1 VMESNMNERIS
12 SEIIGISP
20 GKSILGID
28 AGSTRIKGAL
38 WTGSSW
44 TLYAISSGVSYEK
57 GVSDL
62 TRNILESADLS
73 PETIVATGYGRKMI
87 SGVSSI
93 QNEIGCHAKGAMY
106 LAPGCRTV
114 IDIGGQDAK
123 VISLREDGKVSDFA
137 MNDKCAAGTGRFLS
151 IMADALSITL
161 ADLGTI
167 GTEVNPLRLSSMC
180 TVFAESEIIGLL
192 SQGYPVPEIVA
203 GINDAIA
210 RRTLSLASRLTLIPE
225 VIFTGGV
232 SANSDIVSRIS
243 ALVNLNISVPQHAEF
258 SGAIGAVLS
267 VGTVEPWQKVQVS
280 VLQS

>member
-1 VMESNMNERIS
+1 MKDKNSP
-12 SEIIGISP
+12 EIIGISP
-20 GKSILGID
+20 EKAILGID

-44 TLYAISSGVSYEK
+44 IFSSISSGVSYEK
-57 GVSDL
+57 SVSDL
-62 TRNILESADLS
+62 INNFLASVDQS
-73 PETIVATGYGRKMI
+73 PGTLVATGYGRKMI
-87 SGVSSI
+87 SGVTSV
-93 QNEIGCHAKGAMY
+93 QNEIGCHAKGARY

-123 VISLREDGKVSDFA
+123 VISLREDGKISDFA

-151 IMADALSITL
+151 IMADALSVSL

-167 GTEVNPLRLSSMC
+167 GTQVQPLRLSSMC

-192 SQGYPVPEIVA
+192 SQGHPVPEIVA

-232 SANSDIVSRIS
+232 SANNDIVSRIS
-243 ALVNLNISVPQHAEF
+243 SLINLDISVPSHAEF
-258 SGAIGAVLS
+258 SGSIGAVLS
-267 VGTVEPWQKVQVS
+267 MGPVEPWMKVQARAI
-280 VLQS
+280 Q